1 MKGADYGYAFEGALL
16 NRLRKYRR
24 NYFHWIEDFS
34 IPTTNSLSERSLRGV
49 KSKMKVSGQFESVE
63 YAQYYATLRSYVET
77 CRIMIILIRAG
88 GLLQS
93 PGMEVVTL
101 QHEALYPVNSNQNY
115 PDKLNFLLTPHEAAD
130 IL

>member
-77 CRIMIILIRAG
+77 CRRNGWNEMNALKRLTDG
-88 GLLQS
+88 N
-93 PGMEVVTL
+93 PVTVKEL
-101 QHEALYPVNSNQNY
+101 FHGTESG
-115 PDKLNFLLTPHEAAD
+115 
-130 IL
+130 

>member
-1 MKGADYGYAFEGALL
+1 
-16 NRLRKYRR
+16 
-24 NYFHWIEDFS
+24 
-34 IPTTNSLSERSLRGV
+34 
-49 KSKMKVSGQFESVE
+49 
-63 YAQYYATLRSYVET
+63 
-77 CRIMIILIRAG
+77 MIILIRAG

>member
-77 CRIMIILIRAG
+77 CRRNGWNEMNALKRLTDG
-88 GLLQS
+88 N
-93 PGMEVVTL
+93 PVTVKD
-101 QHEALYPVNSNQNY
+101 VNSNQNY